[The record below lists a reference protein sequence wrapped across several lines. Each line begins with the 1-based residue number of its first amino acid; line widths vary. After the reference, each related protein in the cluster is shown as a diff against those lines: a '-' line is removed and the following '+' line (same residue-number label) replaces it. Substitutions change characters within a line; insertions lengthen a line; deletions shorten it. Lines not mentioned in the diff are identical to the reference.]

1 MDAPSSLCN
10 SLGEARL
17 TLEWAD
23 GASLSL
29 SHARLRGACPCA
41 QCKAARLRG
50 AIAVVDASVR
60 LERIALQGY
69 GVQLVFSDG
78 HERGIYPWGY
88 LRELGGDATTQP
100 ADGESRWNC
109 ANVLISK

>member
-1 MDAPSSLCN
+1 MDVPSSLRN

-29 SHARLRGACPCA
+29 SHVRLRGACPCA

-50 AIAVVDASVR
+50 AIALVNEGVR

-88 LRELGGDATTQP
+88 LRELGGA
-100 ADGESRWNC
+100 A
-109 ANVLISK
+109 